1 MSDMSQVPAERWW
14 IPVYVFDEITA
25 KDTAN
30 VLRGMG
36 YLVDPVYRD
45 ENWPPAEQ

>member
-1 MSDMSQVPAERWW
+1 MDERWM
-14 IPVYVFDEITA
+14 IPVYVYDEITA

-30 VLRGMG
+30 VLRGAG
-36 YLVDPVYRD
+36 YLVDEVYRD